1 MPRQKS
7 LITIIRDLVRQEIS
21 KAINTLMGGLTGQQG
36 AGEEEGRSARAASGA
51 GPSARSSPRGPE
63 EGHATQAR
71 PPGRSLVVQACGGT
85 SIVATRT
92 RSSQRP
98 FSFTSWS
105 S

>member
-7 LITIIRDLVRQEIS
+7 LITIIRDLVRQEIGE
-21 KAINTLMGGLTGQQG
+21 AINTLMGGLTGSKGQ
-36 AGEEEGRSARAASGA
+36 AKKKAVRRGRR
-51 GPSARSSPRGPE
+51 RGPGRLLAGRPPGPQ